1 MRLPFPC
8 SVRSEHTGTEHLYRV
23 RSAVRAILVLG
34 VAASVTA
41 NVLHAEPS
49 PVGRS
54 IAAWPPVALLLT
66 IELISRVPVHRWS
79 LALLRMVTTGA
90 VAGIAAWV
98 SYWHMVDVAMTHGE
112 HPVSAHLVPVS
123 VDGLVVV
130 ASVCLVEIGARLR
143 EESGHGSAAHR
154 TPLVAAVAA
163 DSSDR
168 SDPEHAATASVP
180 VPENGGT
187 DAVGTGAALG
197 GRADEAP
204 CDRPDRATGG
214 GVEGSPVALRAVG
227 TAAVRGRDTR
237 VAVARLRQRHPDMSA
252 VEIARRLGVS
262 DRTVR
267 RHLHGGPRPEAD
279 TGPDTRPD
287 NTADGTPDRKQG
299 PTSADSNSSTVEA
312 A

>member
-8 SVRSEHTGTEHLYRV
+8 SFRSEPTGTEHLYRV

-79 LALLRMVTTGA
+79 LALLRMATTGA

-130 ASVCLVEIGARLR
+130 ASVCLVEIDARLR

-154 TPLVAAVAA
+154 KP
-163 DSSDR
+163 
-168 SDPEHAATASVP
+168 
-180 VPENGGT
+180 
-187 DAVGTGAALG
+187 LG

-214 GVEGSPVALRAVG
+214 GAEGSPVALRAVG
-227 TAAVRGRDTR
+227 TAAVRGGDTR
-237 VAVARLRQRHPDMSA
+237 AAVARLRQRHPDMSA

-267 RHLHGGPRPEAD
+267 RHLHGDPRPEAD

-287 NTADGTPDRKQG
+287 NTADGAPDRKQG
-299 PTSADSNSSTVEA
+299 PTSADNNSRTVEA

>member
-1 MRLPFPC
+1 MRLTFPRPA
-8 SVRSEHTGTEHLYRV
+8 SAEPTGTGHLLRV

-49 PVGRS
+49 LVGRS

-66 IELISRVPVHRWS
+66 IELISRVPVHRWP
-79 LALLRMVTTGA
+79 LALLRMATTGA

-112 HPVSAHLVPVS
+112 QPVSAHLVPVS

-130 ASVCLVEIGARLR
+130 ASVCLVEIDARLR
-143 EESGHGSAAHR
+143 REAGHGGAAR
-154 TPLVAAVAA
+154 
-163 DSSDR
+163 
-168 SDPEHAATASVP
+168 
-180 VPENGGT
+180 GT
-187 DAVGTGAALG
+187 DAVVTATAGSPDLG
-197 GRADEAP
+197 GRERAATAP
-204 CDRPDRATGG
+204 APAPGDGNDPAGAGPALRTCTGG
-214 GVEGSPVALRAVG
+214 GPDEGTGDAPAALRPVA
-227 TAAVRGRDTR
+227 TAAARGRDTR

-267 RHLHGGPRPEAD
+267 RHLHVRSGPRPD

-287 NTADGTPDRKQG
+287 STPDSTPDTKQG
-299 PTSADSNSSTVEA
+299 PTRTDSTSRTVEA